1 MEPARNVIQ
10 FILYSEASHS
20 QWQDTAE
27 RSATRP
33 RDLFVCVRCTIALH
47 LCTAGVS
54 KKHLLLIGRVQAPR
68 SDEGDRKS
76 EGVTSARG
84 QSLLCR
90 STRRLRRWA
99 ESGRGPRS
107 PALCVPHKN
116 CRIRLLR
123 EKWGTCHR
131 GKGSCR
137 RTGWGSRAARRQEGG
152 GRREE
157 ASEKTQGEG
166 QQKGLRSGYKP
177 GILSAASHPM
187 LSVKL
192 LYT

>member
-68 SDEGDRKS
+68 SDQGDRKS

-84 QSLLCR
+84 KVYSADRRVDCVGGQKVAADRGLRPSVYPTKTAAFGYSER
-90 STRRLRRWA
+90 SGAPATEGKDHA
-99 ESGRGPRS
+99 EGRDGD
-107 PALCVPHKN
+107 H
-116 CRIRLLR
+116 
-123 EKWGTCHR
+123 GQH
-131 GKGSCR
+131 
-137 RTGWGSRAARRQEGG
+137 G

-157 ASEKTQGEG
+157 EG
-166 QQKGLRSGYKP
+166 GRRLRRKRRERGSRKD
-177 GILSAASHPM
+177 
-187 LSVKL
+187 
-192 LYT
+192 